1 MINQE
6 THHFDTD
13 LTISGANDFLPAL
26 PEEYQWKTVEQELI
40 DPTSNTDVALSIDY
54 SNPASDAKVLVISDE
69 AINAEMIRD
78 FLSHY
83 GYKEISFTHD
93 ISQAFEIIFH
103 ERPDAILYET
113 NTLSSVAFNTLERI
127 KNNVKTSMVP
137 FLILCAEA
145 NENTKLKALELG
157 AVDLI
162 AKPAS
167 EKELALRLRNILS
180 VKTYHDQIANYD
192 NLTKLP
198 NLQTF
203 ITRLEWCMK
212 HANRHQTIGAVLQIQ
227 IKELDKLNDAY
238 GMAITDQVIKA
249 VASRIK
255 ATIRDTDIVAHANH
269 QDIES
274 TVSRISSSQFTVL
287 LPVIHRADDAALV
300 ARRLHE
306 KISLAYEVENKL
318 LYVDCHTGI
327 SIFPEDG
334 NSQEAIMK
342 AAAMALHQTN
352 NSLSK
357 HYLFYS
363 AELNERSQ
371 YRIKMENN
379 LRKALDEN
387 EFEIYYQPKIS
398 IKTKTIV
405 GAEALI
411 RWAHPEEGFIS
422 PDEFI
427 PMAEQTGN
435 ISRIGDWVI
444 NTVTNHISEWKAK
457 GLDVPRIAINTSS
470 YQFKDENL
478 ARTIAAALEETGLD
492 GTCLTVELTET
503 AMMEN
508 VQQMVKTLNTLKAM
522 GIKISIDD
530 FGTGYSSLMQLKQL
544 PLDEVKIDR
553 TFTWDIGGKNN
564 TEAIITAIIALAKS
578 LNLNIVAE
586 GVETEAQLAFLNQHQ
601 CDEYQGYL
609 FSPAILSKEF
619 GMFIA

>member
-13 LTISGANDFLPAL
+13 LNTGGAKGYQPAL
-26 PEEYQWKTVEQELI
+26 PEEYQWKTVGQDLI
-40 DPTSNTDVALSIDY
+40 DPASNTEVALPIDY

-83 GYKEISFTHD
+83 DYKEISFTHD
-93 ISQAFEIIFH
+93 ITQAFEIIFH

-113 NTLSSVAFNTLERI
+113 NTLSTAAFNTLERI
-127 KNNVKTSMVP
+127 KDNVKTSMVP

-145 NENTKLKALELG
+145 DENTKLKALELG

-192 NLTKLP
+192 SLTKLP

-203 ITRLEWCMK
+203 LARLEWCMK
-212 HANRHQTIGAVLQIQ
+212 HAKRHQTIGAVLQIH
-227 IKELDKLNDAY
+227 IKGLDKLNDAY

-255 ATIRDTDIVAHANH
+255 ATIRDTDIVAQANH
-269 QDIES
+269 QDMES
-274 TVSRISSSQFTVL
+274 TVSRVSNSQFTVL
-287 LPVIHRADDAALV
+287 LPLIHRADDAALV
-300 ARRLHE
+300 ARRLHQ
-306 KISLAYEVENKL
+306 KINLAYEVESKL

-342 AAAMALHQTN
+342 AAAMALHQTK
-352 NSLSK
+352 SDSTA

-363 AELNERSQ
+363 SELNERSQ

-387 EFEIYYQPKIS
+387 QFEIYYQPKIS
-398 IKTKTIV
+398 IKTKTII

-411 RWAHPEEGFIS
+411 RWHHPVEGFIS

-427 PMAEQTGN
+427 TVAEQTGN
-435 ISRIGDWVI
+435 INRLGDWVL
-444 NTVTNHISEWKAK
+444 NAVTSQISEWQAK
-457 GLDVPRIAINTSS
+457 GLVVPRIAINTSS
-470 YQFKDENL
+470 HQFKDENL
-478 ARTIAAALEETGLD
+478 AQTIATALEEKGLD

-508 VQQMVKTLNTLKAM
+508 VQQMVETLNTLKAM
-522 GIKISIDD
+522 GIRISIDD
-530 FGTGYSSLMQLKQL
+530 FGTGYSSLVQLKEL

-553 TFTWDIGGKNN
+553 TFTWDIGGENN
-564 TEAIITAIIALAKS
+564 TEAIITAIIAMAKN

-586 GVETEAQLAFLNQHQ
+586 GVETEAQLAFLNHHQ

-609 FSPAILSKEF
+609 FSPAIPSKEF
-619 GMFIA
+619 GIFIA